1 MIGKLNEAISHRTS
15 AARTVHAIFAQHLLH
30 KSISSRHGDANFFK
44 PFIVNV
50 EGKVPH
56 IKPKVKMKKHFVL
69 TKKQTNAVSGLLL
82 VRQTR
87 SNLRKKF
94 PVIK

>member
-1 MIGKLNEAISHRTS
+1 MKTQQSGGDRRQIYLDCYCLRQGCQSVVVIGKLNEAISHRTS

-56 IKPKVKMKKHFVL
+56 IKPKVKM
-69 TKKQTNAVSGLLL
+69 
-82 VRQTR
+82 
-87 SNLRKKF
+87 
-94 PVIK
+94 